1 VAVPA
6 DPWFFYGL
14 PAAAAL
20 IQRDNGRIW
29 MVTNEPDLIDQF
41 CTLFHSKIE
50 LMRVDIRT
58 CSNFADDLIDNTVC
72 TDWYVD
78 WPDIADRPLWYS
90 HADQSTRLA
99 TLDNTRNISGSRLE
113 NHPRSLDILEKE
125 LKNQLMLLH
134 FIRSTV
140 KHFILHSDDVQIH
153 NSPQHTKN
161 VYQLIDNIV
170 ATELTIED
178 MYEPIKTMWFESKNQ
193 FGTGSSRKLSPE
205 IALVMNIQ
213 PNQRLYD

>member
-1 VAVPA
+1 MAVPA

-58 CSNFADDLIDNTVC
+58 CSNFSEDLIDNSVC

-78 WPDIADRPLWYS
+78 WPDTADRPRWYS
-90 HADQSTRLA
+90 HADQSTRMA
-99 TLDNTRNISGSRLE
+99 TLDNIRHIVGSRLE
-113 NHPRSLDILEKE
+113 NRPRSLDHLEQE
-125 LKNQLMLLH
+125 LKNQLLFLH

-140 KHFILHSDDVQIH
+140 KHFILHSDNVQTFS
-153 NSPQHTKN
+153 SPQRVKN
-161 VYQLIDNIV
+161 MYQSLDNIV

-178 MYEPIKTMWFESKNQ
+178 MYEPIKTLWFRSSNQ
-193 FGTGSSRKLSPE
+193 FLNGSSRKLSPE
-205 IALVMNIQ
+205 IAFIMNMQ

>member
-1 VAVPA
+1 
-6 DPWFFYGL
+6 
-14 PAAAAL
+14 
-20 IQRDNGRIW
+20 
-29 MVTNEPDLIDQF
+29 
-41 CTLFHSKIE
+41 
-50 LMRVDIRT
+50 
-58 CSNFADDLIDNTVC
+58 
-72 TDWYVD
+72 
-78 WPDIADRPLWYS
+78 
-90 HADQSTRLA
+90 
-99 TLDNTRNISGSRLE
+99 
-113 NHPRSLDILEKE
+113 
-125 LKNQLMLLH
+125 MLLH

-178 MYEPIKTMWFESKNQ
+178 MYEPIKTMWFESKKQ

-205 IALVMNIQ
+205 IALIMNIQ